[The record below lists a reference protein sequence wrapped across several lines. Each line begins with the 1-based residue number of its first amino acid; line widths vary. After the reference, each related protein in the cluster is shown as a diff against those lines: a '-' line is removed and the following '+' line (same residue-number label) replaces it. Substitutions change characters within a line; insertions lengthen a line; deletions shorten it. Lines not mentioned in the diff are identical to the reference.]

1 MCGGTQRGQAGT
13 PAMTAVQT
21 SVQHHIGHRGR
32 TGIPAVSFHKREPRI
47 RDRKETAQVCTASGK
62 PAGPGLE
69 SRSPGAQTGWGG
81 LLLIPLYNGRALPLQ
96 SSFITPT
103 RADSFFLALT
113 EILCL
118 LFGCRSPA
126 AEIKAPGG
134 QGVLSVWLLCYHHR
148 RSINIC

>member
-21 SVQHHIGHRGR
+21 SVQHPIGHRGWR
-32 TGIPAVSFHKREPRI
+32 GIPAVSFHKREPRI

-81 LLLIPLYNGRALPLQ
+81 SFSSPFTMEELFHCKAAL
-96 SSFITPT
+96 TPT
-103 RADSFFLALT
+103 RTDSFFLALT
-113 EILCL
+113 EIPCL